1 MNGRVYDPT
10 LGRFLSADP
19 NIDGAYD
26 SQGYN
31 RYSYVGNNPMNATDP
46 TGYFKLSF
54 KTILK
59 IVAVVVIAYFTAGWG
74 AQAMGGWFSS
84 TLGVSTAV
92 GNGIAGGLAAGFS
105 SGFAGSLLNGGSI
118 GDAFKAGVI
127 GGIAGAIT
135 GGIAGKI
142 GDIFGDVANGSF
154 GNEFGRALSHG
165 SVGGVAEEIQGGSF
179 RHGFYAGF
187 AGSAAGSVVG
197 RTALQNIEGAK
208 GVAAR
213 TAIVATAAGTASA
226 LGGGKFANGAITAA
240 FQHLFNA
247 EAHRGNWFQRA
258 GRRAGEF
265 YDDYV
270 VPAAEGARDGAM
282 AFADGMIPFYDP
294 LAEGGYYNAN
304 DESLMMSQA
313 LGQSSRNLAGSLAV
327 TARAGAWLGSTRL
340 GHALNH
346 NRWFRMGPG
355 RMPSSNAPFQRLPAG
370 PKVPRISIGP
380 QRPGAPNPHI
390 DLRFPGID

>member
-1 MNGRVYDPT
+1 
-10 LGRFLSADP
+10 
-19 NIDGAYD
+19 
-26 SQGYN
+26 
-31 RYSYVGNNPMNATDP
+31 
-46 TGYFKLSF
+46 
-54 KTILK
+54 
-59 IVAVVVIAYFTAGWG
+59 
-74 AQAMGGWFSS
+74 
-84 TLGVSTAV
+84 
-92 GNGIAGGLAAGFS
+92 
-105 SGFAGSLLNGGSI
+105 LLNGGSI

-127 GGIAGAIT
+127 GGVAGAIT

-142 GDIFGDVANGSF
+142 GDVFGDVANGSF
-154 GNEFGRALSHG
+154 GNEFGRALAHG
-165 SVGGVAEEIQGGSF
+165 TAGGVAEEVQGGQF

-187 AGSAAGSVVG
+187 AGSAAGSIIG
-197 RTALQNIEGAK
+197 QTSLQEMKGGK
-208 GVAAR
+208 GVAVR
-213 TAIVATAAGTASA
+213 TTIAATAGGTASA
-226 LGGGKFANGAITAA
+226 LGGGKFANGAVTAA

-258 GRRAGEF
+258 GRKAVEF

-282 AFADGMIPFYDP
+282 AFADGVIPFYDP

-313 LGQSSRNLAGSLAV
+313 LGQSSRNLAASLAV

-340 GHALNH
+340 GHVLNH